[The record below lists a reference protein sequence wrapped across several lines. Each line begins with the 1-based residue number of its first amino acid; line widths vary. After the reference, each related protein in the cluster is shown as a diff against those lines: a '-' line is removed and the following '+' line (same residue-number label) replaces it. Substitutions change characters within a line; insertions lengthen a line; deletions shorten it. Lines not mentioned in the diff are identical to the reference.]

1 MTTVAIAG
9 GTGNIGR
16 TLVEV
21 LSENPKN
28 TGSTATTDAKATI
41 VHIDYGDVESISQAL
56 EKHQIDTVISCLSM
70 IDESSGESEL
80 NLIRAADTSSATRRF
95 IPNDWGVPLPESQ
108 ISAFPIFKY
117 QKAAIELLQKSKL
130 QWTVFYI
137 GYIMDYFGA
146 PNIHTRMVGPPVFVD
161 VANNVAALPGTGNEP
176 IVLTY
181 SFDLARFVDGLL
193 ATPDWPQRSIV
204 IGDKLTWNKFV
215 KLAESARGTKFDV
228 SYDSFETLEA
238 GSVTELPCYKAVYSF
253 YPKEQLE
260 YFLAMVGRGMVSGA
274 KEMLEKAWKRE

>member
-56 EKHQIDTVISCLSM
+56 EKHQIDTVISCISM

-80 NLIRAADTSSATRRF
+80 NLIRAADTSSATRQF

-137 GYIMDYFGA
+137 GYIMDYFGV
-146 PNIHTRMVGPPVFVD
+146 PHINTRMVGPPVFVD

-181 SFDLARFVDGLL
+181 SFDLAR
-193 ATPDWPQRSIV
+193 
-204 IGDKLTWNKFV
+204 
-215 KLAESARGTKFDV
+215 ARGTKFDV
-228 SYDSFETLEA
+228 SYDSFETLGA

-260 YFLAMVGRGMVSGA
+260 YFLAMVGRGMVSGT